1 MNTINLSLSITAA
14 LSLLRNVTVADN
26 IRDEIENA
34 IASSFGKGYSP
45 TSRYLDL
52 TVSSVIPRNKI
63 KCIAAVRNALRW
75 GLKESNDFI
84 KAVLGVPDY
93 TDGYDTEKY
102 MGGTA
107 NTLTGPADAVE
118 SLAKELSELGCVVSI
133 VNSEKLSHNTMV
145 EHHTYY
151 Q

>member
-1 MNTINLSLSITAA
+1 MNTVNISLSITAA
-14 LSLLRNVTVADN
+14 ISLLRNVTVANN

-34 IASSFGKGYSP
+34 IVSSFGKGYSS
-45 TSRYLDL
+45 TARYLDL
-52 TVSSVIPRNKI
+52 TVSSVVPRNKI

-93 TDGYDTEKY
+93 TDGYDCEKF

-118 SLAKELSELGCVVSI
+118 SLAKQLSELGCVVSI
-133 VNSEKLSHNTMV
+133 GHSEKLSHNTMV
-145 EHHTYY
+145 EYHTYY